1 MEVVNMETGTVKF
14 FDNAKGFGFITVEGT
29 EKDVF
34 VHFTAINSD
43 DYKTLND
50 GDRVQ
55 FEIVAGERG
64 DQAANVTVI

>member
-1 MEVVNMETGTVKF
+1 METGTVKF
-14 FDNAKGFGFITVEGT
+14 FDNAKGFGFITVAGT

-43 DYKTLND
+43 DYKSLND
-50 GDRVQ
+50 GDQVQ

>member
-1 MEVVNMETGTVKF
+1 METGTVKF

-50 GDRVQ
+50 GDHVQ

-64 DQAANVTVI
+64 DQAANVTVL

>member
-1 MEVVNMETGTVKF
+1 METGTVKF
-14 FDNAKGFGFITVEGT
+14 FDNTKGFGFITIDGT

-55 FEIVAGERG
+55 FEIVAGERV
-64 DQAANVTVI
+64 DQASNVTVI